1 MNIVQQV
8 IDGMTTGSIYAAL
21 ALALVLVY
29 RSTGMINFAQGQMA
43 VLSTYLAWAMSQ
55 TGVPIVLAVVLAV
68 VIAIV
73 MGAVIERLLIR
84 RFEGREHL
92 TMIIVTV
99 GLMTTIN
106 GVVIWIWGA
115 DLKTIAS
122 LFPSDALGLGS
133 ARFTVHDVGTVAVL
147 VSVIVVM
154 QVLFQRTRLGLALR
168 AVADNPQSSALSGLP
183 IGVLLMTGWALAGA
197 VGSLGGVLIAPKIS
211 LQPGMLDSVLIYAVA
226 AAILGGLDS
235 PIGAVVAAWVLGVVQ
250 NLAGTYIPLVGT
262 DLQIAVPL
270 VIMAVV
276 LLIRPQGLFG
286 RREVMRV

>member
-1 MNIVQQV
+1 MHALQQV
-8 IDGMTTGSIYAAL
+8 IDGMTTGSIYGAL

-43 VLSTYLAWAMSQ
+43 VLSTYLAWAMTQ
-55 TGVPIVLAVVLAV
+55 AGVPIVPAVVLAI
-68 VIAIV
+68 VIAILV
-73 MGAVIERLLIR
+73 GAAVERLLIR
-84 RFEGREHL
+84 RFEGRDHL
-92 TMIIVTV
+92 TTIIVTV
-99 GLMTTIN
+99 GLLTTFN
-106 GVVIWIWGA
+106 GVVIWLWGA
-115 DLKTIAS
+115 DLKTIPS
-122 LFPSDALGLGS
+122 LFPARDLSVGTM
-133 ARFTVHDVGTVAVL
+133 RFTLQDIGIVGVLIAVIL
-147 VSVIVVM
+147 VM
-154 QVLFQRTRLGLALR
+154 QALFRGTRLGLALR

-183 IGVLLMTGWALAGA
+183 IGLLLMTGWALAGA

-211 LQPGMLDSVLIYAVA
+211 LQPGMLDNVLTYAVA

-235 PIGAVVAAWVLGVVQ
+235 PIGAIVAAWTLGIAQ

-276 LLIRPQGLFG
+276 LLIRPQGLLG